1 LRGIKSINFKKV
13 TDNII
18 LHNINEVRTLSIAF
32 QQFIH
37 HRCASL
43 TSRLKLLDLKI
54 KEIKAVDKQ
63 IFKLKPGFVKKSVKK
78 LKNKAVKMKKALKRQ
93 NALVKKVLRELRRKR
108 SKILNILK
116 VYDKKFHKKHNKELT
131 AMMKTINRTLQPF
144 MKYPYFKKAYEKFI
158 NFFLLRVKGF
168 NTNHFKDPDSTA
180 RDFIKKHWLRYF
192 NREKKKYIRKQANK
206 KIGKK
211 KKNKKYYN

>member
-1 LRGIKSINFKKV
+1 
-13 TDNII
+13 
-18 LHNINEVRTLSIAF
+18 
-32 QQFIH
+32 
-37 HRCASL
+37 
-43 TSRLKLLDLKI
+43 
-54 KEIKAVDKQ
+54 
-63 IFKLKPGFVKKSVKK
+63 
-78 LKNKAVKMKKALKRQ
+78 
-93 NALVKKVLRELRRKR
+93 
-108 SKILNILK
+108 
-116 VYDKKFHKKHNKELT
+116 
-131 AMMKTINRTLQPF
+131 MMKTINRTLQPF